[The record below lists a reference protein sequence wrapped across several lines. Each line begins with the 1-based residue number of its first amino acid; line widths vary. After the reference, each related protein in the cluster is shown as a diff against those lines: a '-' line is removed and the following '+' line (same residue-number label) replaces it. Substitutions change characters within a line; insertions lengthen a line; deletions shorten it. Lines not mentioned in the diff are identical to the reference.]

1 MPDAG
6 GLKVKDDVLSWKASV
21 SWKAVDSLTTYAT
34 VSTGFRTPVVNARA
48 GLVSA
53 IDEND
58 LIIPDG
64 AKSESVT
71 NYALGLKGRWLGGD
85 LVANIAAYYIDW
97 KDIQVQANRVSTDE
111 RRVGKEWVRTL

>member
-21 SWKAVDSLTTYAT
+21 SWKPVDSLTTYAT
-34 VSTGFRTPVVNARA
+34 VSTGFRTPDVNARA
-48 GLVSA
+48 GLVRA

-64 AKSESVT
+64 AKSDSVT
-71 NYALGLKGRWLGGD
+71 NYESGLKGRWPGGE
-85 LVANIAAYYIDW
+85 LVATTAAYSTEW
-97 KDIQVQANRVSTDE
+97 TERRVQANRLVDSRTEE
-111 RRVGKEWVRTL
+111 RRAVKES

>member
-21 SWKAVDSLTTYAT
+21 SWKPVDSLTTYAT

-53 IDEND
+53 IDPDD
-58 LIIPDG
+58 LVIPEG
-64 AKSESVT
+64 AKSDSVT
-71 NYALGLKGRWLGGD
+71 NYEVGLKGRWLGGD
-85 LVANIAAYYIDW
+85 LVANIDR
-97 KDIQVQANRVSTDE
+97 KST
-111 RRVGKEWVRTL
+111 RLNSSH